1 MAIHPLT
8 AGGSSS
14 QATASWNSLL
24 VSCVCVFLCVPPTMS
39 LFNLHFTNCTHFIIS
54 GEALMR
60 LEEQKLSTCWAGES
74 LSVMLQKKKD
84 VFFFLQ
90 H

>member
-14 QATASWNSLL
+14 QAAASWNSLFR
-24 VSCVCVFLCVPPTMS
+24 VCVFLCVPPTM
-39 LFNLHFTNCTHFIIS
+39 NLHFTNCTHFIIT

-74 LSVMLQKKKD
+74 LSVMLQEKKGCG
-84 VFFFLQ
+84 FC
-90 H
+90 